1 MIVVNVVDLAVVRGA
16 VCLFVCLSVPIPA
29 ARCPMLSNHSVPRC
43 CADFCE
49 TNRSTVAAAAATA
62 VKSA

>member
-29 ARCPMLSNHSVPRC
+29 ARCPCYLIIASNDAVQTSVKPTDRP
-43 CADFCE
+43 
-49 TNRSTVAAAAATA
+49 
-62 VKSA
+62 